1 MLGNRHMDRH
11 NPSLIG
17 IGGPVEGGTFALAGE
32 EISIGR
38 DHTNGLAINDRSVS
52 RRHCSIRKLAPERF
66 EIRDLGSRN
75 GTAVNGLPVT
85 ARVLGDGDE
94 IRLGDCYF
102 RFRLVGSSARQSQAP
117 IHLDEAALDTQTL
130 LLSRLDAAGSHG
142 LELIVKIGMGMQ
154 MVRGTEEIAQHLL
167 TCIFEA
173 IPVARGAVLLFDHG
187 RDDPAFACVRDRDG
201 TPQAVLAGSAIVAQV
216 RREGIAV
223 LNSPEGV
230 LAAPIRSQDAILG
243 VIYLEAN
250 GLRAAFDDAHLQLAA
265 ALGGILGAP
274 FENARRLE
282 WLESENRRLQEAV
295 DLEHDMVGGGPRMRE
310 IFQFV
315 GKVAPTDSTVLIRG
329 ESGTG
334 KELVARAIHRNSAR
348 AGQRFVAI
356 NCAALTE
363 TLLES
368 ELFGHEKGAFTG
380 ALVKK
385 LGKLEMA
392 DRGSLFLDE
401 VGELPP
407 AFQSKL
413 LRVLQEREFERV
425 GGTEPIRVDVRILAA
440 TNRDLE
446 SAVAG
451 GAFRKDLYYRL
462 NVVSLAMPALREH
475 REDIPM
481 LARYFAAKHGKRV
494 TRKLS
499 GLSPEAL
506 ARLEAYDW
514 PGNVREL
521 ENAIERAIVL
531 GATDL
536 IIPEDLPEAVLDA
549 PASSEAIGGYHQTVR
564 EEKKRAILA
573 ALGRTGGS
581 YTEAAKLLGVHP
593 NYLHRLVRNL
603 DMKGRGAERGWPV
616 TTAAGASSIPVGQFR
631 ATRDGIDGNH
641 GISGNVE
648 SATCR
653 S

>member
-1 MLGNRHMDRH
+1 MEQQHH
-11 NPSLIG
+11 PSLVG

-32 EISIGR
+32 ESSIGR
-38 DHTNGLAINDRSVS
+38 DHTNALAINDRSVS

-85 ARVLGDGDE
+85 VRVLGDGDE
-94 IRLGDCYF
+94 IRIGDCYF
-102 RFRLVGSSARQSQAP
+102 RFRLLGSSARQSQAP
-117 IHLDEAALDTQTL
+117 VRVDEAALQTQTL
-130 LLSRLDAAGSHG
+130 LLSRLDAGGSRG
-142 LELIVKIGMGMQ
+142 LELLIKIGMGMQ
-154 MVRGTEEIAQHLL
+154 MVRGTEEIARYLFE
-167 TCIFEA
+167 CVFEA
-173 IPVARGAVLLFDHG
+173 IPAARGAVLLFDPG
-187 RDDPAFACVRDRDG
+187 RDDPAFAWSRNRDG
-201 TPQAVLAGSAIVAQV
+201 KSHAAPVDGAVVAQA

-223 LNSPEGV
+223 LSSRDGV

-243 VIYLEAN
+243 VIYLEAA
-250 GLRAAFDDAHLQLAA
+250 GREAAFDDAHLQLAA
-265 ALGGILGAP
+265 AIGAILGAP

-282 WLESENRRLQEAV
+282 WLETENRRLQEAA
-295 DLEHDMVGGGPRMRE
+295 D
-310 IFQFV
+310 
-315 GKVAPTDSTVLIRG
+315 
-329 ESGTG
+329 TG
-334 KELVARAIHRNSAR
+334 KELVARAIHRNSPR
-348 AGQRFVAI
+348 AGQRFLAI

-392 DRGSLFLDE
+392 DRGTLFLDE

-425 GGTEPIRVDVRILAA
+425 GGAQPIRVDVRILAA

-446 SAVAG
+446 SAVSACV
-451 GAFRKDLYYRL
+451 FRKDLYYRL
-462 NVVSLAMPALREH
+462 NVVSLEMPPLRDR

-494 TRKLS
+494 TRKLA

-521 ENAIERAIVL
+521 ENAIERAVVL
-531 GATDL
+531 GATEL

-549 PASSEAIGGYHQTVR
+549 PAASEAIGGYHQTVR

-573 ALGRTGGS
+573 ALGRAGGN

-603 DMKGRGAERGWPV
+603 DLKDEL
-616 TTAAGASSIPVGQFR
+616 QK
-631 ATRDGIDGNH
+631 ATDR
-641 GISGNVE
+641 
-648 SATCR
+648 
-653 S
+653 

>member
-1 MLGNRHMDRH
+1 MEQQH

-17 IGGPVEGGTFALAGE
+17 IGGPVEGGTFALAGD

-38 DHTNGLAINDRSVS
+38 DHTNALAINDRSVS
-52 RRHCSIRKLAPERF
+52 RRHCSIRKLAAERF

-94 IRLGDCYF
+94 IRVGDCYF
-102 RFRLVGSSARQSQAP
+102 RFRLLGSGARQSQVP
-117 IHLDEAALDTQTL
+117 VHLDETALQTQTL
-130 LLSRLDAAGSHG
+130 LLRRLEARGSSG
-142 LELIVKIGMGMQ
+142 LDLLIKIGMGMQ
-154 MVRGTEEIAQHLL
+154 MVRGTEGIAQHLL
-167 TCIFEA
+167 ACVFEA
-173 IPVARGAVLLFDHG
+173 IPAARGAVLLFDHG
-187 RDDPAFACVRDRDG
+187 RDDPAFAWCRDRDG
-201 TPQAVLAGSAIVAQV
+201 IPQAAPVDSAMVAQV
-216 RREGIAV
+216 RREGIAA
-223 LNSPEGV
+223 LAGSG

-250 GLRAAFDDAHLQLAA
+250 GPRAAFDEAHLQLAGA
-265 ALGGILGAP
+265 IGGILGAP

-295 DLEHDMVGGGPRMRE
+295 DIEHDMVGGGPRMRE

-315 GKVAPTDSTVLIRG
+315 SKAAPTDSTVLIRG

-334 KELVARAIHRNSAR
+334 KELVARAMHRNSPR

-380 ALVKK
+380 AIVKK
-385 LGKLEMA
+385 KGKLEMA
-392 DRGSLFLDE
+392 DRGTLFLDE

-425 GGTEPIRVDVRILAA
+425 GGTQPIRVDVRILAA

-446 SAVAG
+446 SAVNAG
-451 GAFRKDLYYRL
+451 SFRKDLYYRL
-462 NVVSLAMPALREH
+462 NVVSLEMPPLRER

-506 ARLEAYDW
+506 SRLEAYDW

-521 ENAIERAIVL
+521 ENAIERAVVL
-531 GATDL
+531 GTTEL

-549 PASSEAIGGYHQTVR
+549 PAAAGAIGSYYQTVR
-564 EEKKRAILA
+564 EEKKHAILA
-573 ALGRTGGS
+573 ALDRSGGN

-603 DMKGRGAERGWPV
+603 DLREEIQKIIGR
-616 TTAAGASSIPVGQFR
+616 
-631 ATRDGIDGNH
+631 
-641 GISGNVE
+641 
-648 SATCR
+648 
-653 S
+653 

>member
-1 MLGNRHMDRH
+1 MLEIPRMESEH

-38 DHTNGLAINDRSVS
+38 DHTNSLPINDRSVS
-52 RRHCSIRKLAPERF
+52 RRHCSIRKLAPAQF

-94 IRLGDCYF
+94 IRIGDCYF

-117 IHLDEAALDTQTL
+117 VRLDEAALNTKTL
-130 LLSRLDAAGSHG
+130 LLRRLEANASSG
-142 LELIVKIGMGMQ
+142 LELVVKIGMGMQ
-154 MVRGTEEIAQHLL
+154 LARGTEKIAQHLL
-167 TCIFEA
+167 ACVFEA
-173 IPVARGAVLLFDHG
+173 IPAVRGAVLLFDSG
-187 RDDPAFACVRDRDG
+187 RDEPVFACAWDRDG
-201 TPQAVLAGSAIVAQV
+201 TPQAVPVNSAIVLKA

-223 LNSPEGV
+223 LSSPEGV
-230 LAAPIRSQDAILG
+230 LAAPIRSQDEILG
-243 VIYLEAN
+243 IIYLEASER
-250 GLRAAFDDAHLQLAA
+250 GAAFVDEHLQLAA
-265 ALGGILGAP
+265 AIGGILGSP

-282 WLESENRRLQEAV
+282 WLESENRRLQEAA
-295 DLEHDMVGGGPRMRE
+295 DIEHDMVGGGPRMRE
-310 IFQFV
+310 IFQFI
-315 GKVAPTDSTVLIRG
+315 GKVAPTGSTVLIRG

-334 KELVARAIHRNSAR
+334 KELVARAIHRNSPR
-348 AGQRFVAI
+348 AGQRFLAI

-380 ALVKK
+380 ALVRKQ
-385 LGKLEMA
+385 GKLEMA
-392 DRGSLFLDE
+392 DRGTLFLDE

-425 GGTEPIRVDVRILAA
+425 GGNQPVRVDVRILAA

-446 SAVAG
+446 SAVSA

-462 NVVSLAMPALREH
+462 NVVSLEMPPLRDR

-494 TRKLS
+494 TRKLA

-506 ARLEAYDW
+506 AGLEAYDW

-521 ENAIERAIVL
+521 ENAIERAVVL
-531 GATDL
+531 GTTEL
-536 IIPEDLPEAVLDA
+536 IIPEDLPEAVLDT
-549 PASSEAIGGYHQTVR
+549 PAASEAGGGYHRIVR

-573 ALGRTGGS
+573 ALGRAGGS
-581 YTEAAKLLGVHP
+581 FTEAAKLLGVHP

-603 DMKGRGAERGWPV
+603 DLRE
-616 TTAAGASSIPVGQFR
+616 AAKKASV
-631 ATRDGIDGNH
+631 D
-641 GISGNVE
+641 
-648 SATCR
+648 
-653 S
+653 

>member
-1 MLGNRHMDRH
+1 M
-11 NPSLIG
+11 
-17 IGGPVEGGTFALAGE
+17 GGPVEGGTFALAGE

-38 DHTNGLAINDRSVS
+38 DHSNALPINDRSVS
-52 RRHCSIRKLAPERF
+52 RRHCSIRKLAAERF

-102 RFRLVGSSARQSQAP
+102 RFRLLGSSARQSQVP
-117 IHLDEAALDTQTL
+117 IRLDEAALQTQTL
-130 LLSRLDAAGSHG
+130 LLSRLDAGGSRG
-142 LELIVKIGMGMQ
+142 LELLIKIGTGMQ

-167 TCIFEA
+167 ACIFEA
-173 IPVARGAVLLFDHG
+173 IPAACGAVLLFDHG
-187 RDDPAFACVRDRDG
+187 RDDPAFAWSRDRDG
-201 TPQAVLAGSAIVAQV
+201 TPHAEPVDNAIVAQA
-216 RREGIAV
+216 RHEGTAILAG
-223 LNSPEGV
+223 GV
-230 LAAPIRSQDAILG
+230 LAAPIRSQDTILG

-250 GLRAAFDDAHLQLAA
+250 GPRAAFGDAHLQLAA
-265 ALGGILGAP
+265 AIGGILGAP

-282 WLESENRRLQEAV
+282 WLESENRQLQEAV
-295 DLEHDMVGGGPRMRE
+295 DIEHDMVGGGPRMRE

-315 GKVAPTDSTVLIRG
+315 GKVAPTGSTVLIRG

-334 KELVARAIHRNSAR
+334 KELVARAIHRNSPR
-348 AGQRFVAI
+348 VGQRFLAI

-380 ALVKK
+380 ALLRKQ
-385 LGKLEMA
+385 GKLEMA
-392 DRGSLFLDE
+392 DRGTLFLDE

-407 AFQSKL
+407 GFQSKL

-425 GGTEPIRVDVRILAA
+425 GGTQPIRVDVRILAA

-462 NVVSLAMPALREH
+462 NVVSLAMPALRDR

-521 ENAIERAIVL
+521 ENAIERAVVL
-531 GATDL
+531 GATEL

-549 PASSEAIGGYHQTVR
+549 PAASEAIGGYHQTVR

-573 ALGRTGGS
+573 ALGLAGGS

-603 DMKGRGAERGWPV
+603 DLKEEAQKATGR
-616 TTAAGASSIPVGQFR
+616 
-631 ATRDGIDGNH
+631 
-641 GISGNVE
+641 
-648 SATCR
+648 
-653 S
+653 

>member
-1 MLGNRHMDRH
+1 MLKYLEQPH

-17 IGGPVEGGTFALAGE
+17 IGGTVEGGTFALAGE
-32 EISIGR
+32 ETAIGR
-38 DHTNGLAINDRSVS
+38 DHTNALPINDRSIS
-52 RRHCSIRKLAPERF
+52 RRHCSIRKLAAERF

-102 RFRLVGSSARQSQAP
+102 RFRLLGSSARQSQVP
-117 IHLDEAALDTQTL
+117 IRLDEAALQTQTL
-130 LLSRLDAAGSHG
+130 LLSRLDARGSRG
-142 LELIVKIGMGMQ
+142 LELLIKIGTGMQ

-167 TCIFEA
+167 ACIFEA
-173 IPVARGAVLLFDHG
+173 IPAARGAVLLFDHG
-187 RDDPAFACVRDRDG
+187 RDDPAFAWSRGRDG
-201 TPQAVLAGSAIVAQV
+201 TPHAAPVNSAIVAQA
-216 RREGIAV
+216 RHEGTAILAG
-223 LNSPEGV
+223 GV
-230 LAAPIRSQDAILG
+230 LAAPIRSQDTILG

-250 GLRAAFDDAHLQLAA
+250 GPRAAFGDAHLQLAA
-265 ALGGILGAP
+265 AIGGILGAP

-295 DLEHDMVGGGPRMRE
+295 DIEHDMVGGGPRMRE

-315 GKVAPTDSTVLIRG
+315 GKVAPTGSTVLIRG

-334 KELVARAIHRNSAR
+334 KELVARAIHRNSPR
-348 AGQRFVAI
+348 VGQRFLAI

-380 ALVKK
+380 ALLRKQ
-385 LGKLEMA
+385 GKLEMA
-392 DRGSLFLDE
+392 DRGTLFLDE

-407 AFQSKL
+407 GFQSKL

-425 GGTEPIRVDVRILAA
+425 GGTQPIRVDVRILAA

-446 SAVAG
+446 RAVSA

-462 NVVSLAMPALREH
+462 NVVSLAMPPLRER

-481 LARYFAAKHGKRV
+481 LARYFAAKHVKRV
-494 TRKLS
+494 TRKLA

-521 ENAIERAIVL
+521 ENAIERAVVL
-531 GATDL
+531 GATEL

-549 PASSEAIGGYHQTVR
+549 PAASEAIGGYHQTVR

-573 ALGRTGGS
+573 ALGLAGGS
-581 YTEAAKLLGVHP
+581 YTEAARLLGVHP

-603 DMKGRGAERGWPV
+603 DLREEVEKTGR
-616 TTAAGASSIPVGQFR
+616 
-631 ATRDGIDGNH
+631 
-641 GISGNVE
+641 
-648 SATCR
+648 
-653 S
+653 

>member
-1 MLGNRHMDRH
+1 MLVTLEQPH
-11 NPSLIG
+11 NPSLVG
-17 IGGPVEGGTFALAGE
+17 IGGPVDGGTFALEGE

-38 DHTNGLAINDRSVS
+38 DHTNALAINDRSVS
-52 RRHCSIRKLAPERF
+52 RRHCAIRKLASERF

-94 IRLGDCYF
+94 IRIGDCYF
-102 RFRLVGSSARQSQAP
+102 RFRLLGSSAGQSQAP
-117 IHLDEAALDTQTL
+117 VQVDEAALNTQTL
-130 LLSRLDAAGSHG
+130 LLHQLDAGGFRG
-142 LELIVKIGMGMQ
+142 LELIVKIGLGMQ
-154 MVRGTEEIAQHLL
+154 LVRGTEEIAQHLL

-173 IPVARGAVLLFDHG
+173 IPAARGAVLLFDHG
-187 RDDPAFACVRDRDG
+187 RDGPAFACARDRAG
-201 TPQAVLAGSAIVAQV
+201 TPQAVPADNAIVGQA
-216 RREGIAV
+216 RRDGIAV
-223 LNSPEGV
+223 LSSTEGL

-243 VIYLEAN
+243 VIYLETN
-250 GLRAAFDDAHLQLAA
+250 GQRAVFDDAHLQLAA
-265 ALGGILGAP
+265 AIGGILGAP

-295 DLEHDMVGGGPRMRE
+295 DIEHDMVGGGPRMRE
-310 IFQFV
+310 VFQFV
-315 GKVAPTDSTVLIRG
+315 AKVAPTNSTVLIRG

-334 KELVARAIHRNSAR
+334 KELVARAIHRNSPR
-348 AGQRFVAI
+348 VGHRFLAI

-363 TLLES
+363 SLLES
-368 ELFGHEKGAFTG
+368 ELFGHERGAFTG

-385 LGKLEMA
+385 LGKLEIA
-392 DRGSLFLDE
+392 DRGTLFLDE

-425 GGTEPIRVDVRILAA
+425 GGTQPIRVDVRILAA

-446 SAVAG
+446 GAIAVG
-451 GAFRKDLYYRL
+451 SFRNDLYYRL
-462 NVVSLAMPALREH
+462 NVVSLEMPPLRER

-494 TRKLS
+494 TRKVS
-499 GLSPEAL
+499 GLSPETL
-506 ARLEAYDW
+506 ARLETYDW

-521 ENAIERAIVL
+521 ENAIERAVVL
-531 GATDL
+531 GTTEL
-536 IIPEDLPEAVLDA
+536 ILPEDLPEAVLDT
-549 PASSEAIGGYHQTVR
+549 PAAAEASGGYHRTVR

-573 ALGRTGGS
+573 ALGRAGGS

-603 DMKGRGAERGWPV
+603 DLRQEPKKGPG
-616 TTAAGASSIPVGQFR
+616 
-631 ATRDGIDGNH
+631 D
-641 GISGNVE
+641 
-648 SATCR
+648 
-653 S
+653 

>member
-1 MLGNRHMDRH
+1 MLKYLEQPH

-17 IGGPVEGGTFALAGE
+17 IGGTVEGGTFALAGE
-32 EISIGR
+32 ETAIGR
-38 DHTNGLAINDRSVS
+38 DHTNALPLNDRSIS
-52 RRHCSIRKLAPERF
+52 RRHCSIRKLAAERF

-102 RFRLVGSSARQSQAP
+102 RFRLLGSSARQSQVP
-117 IHLDEAALDTQTL
+117 IRLDEAALQTQTL
-130 LLSRLDAAGSHG
+130 LLSRLDARGSRG
-142 LELIVKIGMGMQ
+142 LELLIKIGTGMQ

-167 TCIFEA
+167 ACIFEA
-173 IPVARGAVLLFDHG
+173 IPAARGAVLLFDHG
-187 RDDPAFACVRDRDG
+187 RDDPAFAWSRGRDG
-201 TPQAVLAGSAIVAQV
+201 TPHAAPVNSAIVAQA
-216 RREGIAV
+216 RHEGTAILAG
-223 LNSPEGV
+223 GV
-230 LAAPIRSQDAILG
+230 LAAPIRSQDTILG

-250 GLRAAFDDAHLQLAA
+250 GPRAAFGDAHLQLAA
-265 ALGGILGAP
+265 AIGGILGAP

-295 DLEHDMVGGGPRMRE
+295 DIEHDMVGGGPRMRE

-315 GKVAPTDSTVLIRG
+315 GKVAPTGSTVLIRG

-334 KELVARAIHRNSAR
+334 KELVARAIHRNSPR
-348 AGQRFVAI
+348 VGQRFLAI

-380 ALVKK
+380 ALLRKQ
-385 LGKLEMA
+385 GKLEMA
-392 DRGSLFLDE
+392 DRGTLFLDE

-407 AFQSKL
+407 GFQSKL

-425 GGTEPIRVDVRILAA
+425 GGTQPIRVDVRILAA

-446 SAVAG
+446 RAVSA

-462 NVVSLAMPALREH
+462 NVVSLAMPPLRER

-481 LARYFAAKHGKRV
+481 LARYFAAKHVKRV
-494 TRKLS
+494 TRKLA

-521 ENAIERAIVL
+521 ENAIERAVVL
-531 GATDL
+531 GATEL

-549 PASSEAIGGYHQTVR
+549 PAASEAIGGYHQTVR

-573 ALGRTGGS
+573 ALGLAGGS
-581 YTEAAKLLGVHP
+581 YTEAARLLGVHP

-603 DMKGRGAERGWPV
+603 DLREEVEKTTGR
-616 TTAAGASSIPVGQFR
+616 
-631 ATRDGIDGNH
+631 
-641 GISGNVE
+641 
-648 SATCR
+648 
-653 S
+653 

>member
-1 MLGNRHMDRH
+1 MEHPH

-17 IGGPVEGGTFALAGE
+17 IGGPVEGGTFALAGD

-38 DHTNGLAINDRSVS
+38 DHTNTLAINDRSVS
-52 RRHCSIRKLAPERF
+52 RRHCAIRKVAPERF

-94 IRLGDCYF
+94 IRIGDCYF
-102 RFRLVGSSARQSQAP
+102 RFRLLGSSARQSQAP
-117 IHLDEAALDTQTL
+117 IRLDEAALNTQTL
-130 LLSRLDAAGSHG
+130 LLSRLDAGGSHG
-142 LELIVKIGMGMQ
+142 LELLIKIGMGMQ
-154 MVRGTEEIAQHLL
+154 IVRGTEEIAQHLL
-167 TCIFEA
+167 VCILEA
-173 IPVARGAVLLFDHG
+173 IPAARGAVLLFDHG
-187 RDDPAFACVRDRDG
+187 RDDPAFAWARDRDG
-201 TPQAVLAGSAIVAQV
+201 TPQAVPSHSAIVGQA
-216 RREGIAV
+216 RRDGIAV
-223 LNSPEGV
+223 LDGGV
-230 LAAPIRSQDAILG
+230 LAAPIRSPDAILG
-243 VIYLEAN
+243 VIYLETKGPPAVF
-250 GLRAAFDDAHLQLAA
+250 GDAHVQLAA
-265 ALGGILGAP
+265 AIGGILGAP

-295 DLEHDMVGGGPRMRE
+295 DIEHDMVGGGPRMRE

-315 GKVAPTDSTVLIRG
+315 AKAAPTDATVLIRG

-385 LGKLEMA
+385 LGKLDMA
-392 DRGSLFLDE
+392 DRGTLFLDE

-425 GGTEPIRVDVRILAA
+425 GGTQPIRVDVRILAA

-446 SAVAG
+446 SAVSAG
-451 GAFRKDLYYRL
+451 VFRKDLYYRL
-462 NVVSLAMPALREH
+462 NVVSLEMPPLRDR

-506 ARLEAYDW
+506 AHLEAYDW

-549 PASSEAIGGYHQTVR
+549 PAASEAIGGYHQTVR

-573 ALGRTGGS
+573 ALGRTGGR

-603 DMKGRGAERGWPV
+603 DMKEEAQKVAGR
-616 TTAAGASSIPVGQFR
+616 
-631 ATRDGIDGNH
+631 
-641 GISGNVE
+641 
-648 SATCR
+648 
-653 S
+653 

>member
-1 MLGNRHMDRH
+1 MLGSLEQIHH
-11 NPSLIG
+11 PSLIG
-17 IGGPVEGGTFALAGE
+17 IGGPVEGGTFALEGE

-38 DHTNGLAINDRSVS
+38 DHTNALAINDRSVS
-52 RRHCSIRKLAPERF
+52 RRHCAIRKLAPAQF

-85 ARVLGDGDE
+85 TRVLGDGDE
-94 IRLGDCYF
+94 IRIGDCYF

-117 IHLDEAALDTQTL
+117 LRLDEAALNTKTL
-130 LLSRLDAAGSHG
+130 LLQRLEAGASGG
-142 LELIVKIGMGMQ
+142 LDLVVKIGMGMQ
-154 MVRGTEEIAQHLL
+154 LARGTEEIAQHLL
-167 TCIFEA
+167 ACIFEA
-173 IPVARGAVLLFDHG
+173 IPAARAAVLLFDHG
-187 RDDPAFACVRDRDG
+187 RDEPVFACARGRDG
-201 TPQAVLAGSAIVAQV
+201 TPQAMPAGNAITSQA
-216 RREGIAV
+216 RRDGIAI
-223 LNSPEGV
+223 LSSPDGV
-230 LAAPIRSQDAILG
+230 LAAPIRSQDTLLG

-250 GLRAAFDDAHLQLAA
+250 GPPAVFDDEHLKLAA
-265 ALGGILGAP
+265 AIGSILGAP

-282 WLESENRRLQEAV
+282 WLESENRRLQEAA
-295 DLEHDMVGGGPRMRE
+295 DIEHDIVGGGPRMRE
-310 IFQFV
+310 IFQFI
-315 GKVAPTDSTVLIRG
+315 GKVAPTDSTVIIRG

-334 KELVARAIHRNSAR
+334 KELVARAIHRNSPR
-348 AGQRFVAI
+348 VGQRFLAI

-392 DRGSLFLDE
+392 DRGTLFLDE
-401 VGELPP
+401 VGELPS

-425 GGTEPIRVDVRILAA
+425 GGNQPIRVDVRILAA

-446 SAVAG
+446 SAVSA

-462 NVVSLAMPALREH
+462 NVVSLEMPPLRDR

-494 TRKLS
+494 TRRLA
-499 GLSPEAL
+499 GLSPEAM

-531 GATDL
+531 GTTEL
-536 IIPEDLPEAVLDA
+536 ILPEDLPEAVLDTA
-549 PASSEAIGGYHQTVR
+549 AAAEASGGYHRTVR

-573 ALGRTGGS
+573 ALGRAGGS
-581 YTEAAKLLGVHP
+581 FTEAAKLLGVHP

-603 DMKGRGAERGWPV
+603 DLKEEAQK
-616 TTAAGASSIPVGQFR
+616 TASR
-631 ATRDGIDGNH
+631 
-641 GISGNVE
+641 
-648 SATCR
+648 
-653 S
+653 

>member
-1 MLGNRHMDRH
+1 MLGNRHMEQQH

-17 IGGPVEGGTFALAGE
+17 IGGPVEGGTFALAGD

-38 DHTNGLAINDRSVS
+38 DHTNALAINDRSVS
-52 RRHCSIRKLAPERF
+52 RRHCSIRKLAAERF

-94 IRLGDCYF
+94 IRVGDCYF
-102 RFRLVGSSARQSQAP
+102 RFRLLGSGARQSQVP
-117 IHLDEAALDTQTL
+117 VHLDETALQTQTL
-130 LLSRLDAAGSHG
+130 LLRRLEAGGSSG
-142 LELIVKIGMGMQ
+142 LDLLIKIGMGMQ
-154 MVRGTEEIAQHLL
+154 MVRGTEGIAQHLL
-167 TCIFEA
+167 ACVFEA
-173 IPVARGAVLLFDHG
+173 IPAARGAVLLFDHG
-187 RDDPAFACVRDRDG
+187 RDDPAFAWCRDRDG
-201 TPQAVLAGSAIVAQV
+201 IPQAAPVDSAMVAQV
-216 RREGIAV
+216 RREGIAA
-223 LNSPEGV
+223 LAGSG

-250 GLRAAFDDAHLQLAA
+250 GPRAAFDEAHLQLAGA
-265 ALGGILGAP
+265 IGGILGAP

-295 DLEHDMVGGGPRMRE
+295 DIEHDMVGGGPRMRE

-315 GKVAPTDSTVLIRG
+315 SKAAPTDSTVLIRG

-334 KELVARAIHRNSAR
+334 KELVARAMHRNSPR

-380 ALVKK
+380 AIVKK
-385 LGKLEMA
+385 KGKLEMA
-392 DRGSLFLDE
+392 DRGTLFLDE

-425 GGTEPIRVDVRILAA
+425 GGTQPIRVDVRILAA

-446 SAVAG
+446 SAVNAG
-451 GAFRKDLYYRL
+451 SFRKDLYYRL
-462 NVVSLAMPALREH
+462 NVVSLEMPPLRER

-506 ARLEAYDW
+506 SRLEAYDW

-521 ENAIERAIVL
+521 ENAIERAVVL
-531 GATDL
+531 GTTEL

-549 PASSEAIGGYHQTVR
+549 PAAAGAIGSYYQTVR
-564 EEKKRAILA
+564 EEKKHAILA
-573 ALGRTGGS
+573 ALDRSGGN

-603 DMKGRGAERGWPV
+603 DLREEIQKIIGR
-616 TTAAGASSIPVGQFR
+616 
-631 ATRDGIDGNH
+631 
-641 GISGNVE
+641 
-648 SATCR
+648 
-653 S
+653 

>member
-1 MLGNRHMDRH
+1 MLKALEQPH

-38 DHTNGLAINDRSVS
+38 DHTNALPINDRSVS
-52 RRHCSIRKLAPERF
+52 RRHCSIRKLAAERF

-85 ARVLGDGDE
+85 ARVLADGDE
-94 IRLGDCYF
+94 IRIGDCYF
-102 RFRLVGSSARQSQAP
+102 RFRVVGSSARQSQVS
-117 IHLDEAALDTQTL
+117 IRLDEAALQTQTL
-130 LLSRLDAAGSHG
+130 LLSRLDAGG
-142 LELIVKIGMGMQ
+142 TRGPELLIKIGAGMQ

-167 TCIFEA
+167 ACIFEA
-173 IPVARGAVLLFDHG
+173 IPAVRGAVLLFDHG
-187 RDDPAFACVRDRDG
+187 RDEPVFTYSRGRDG
-201 TPQAVLAGSAIVAQV
+201 TPHAAPLDSAIVAQT
-216 RREGIAV
+216 RREGTAILAG
-223 LNSPEGV
+223 GV
-230 LAAPIRSQDAILG
+230 LAAPIRSQNAILG
-243 VIYLEAN
+243 VIYLEA
-250 GLRAAFDDAHLQLAA
+250 GGPKAAFDDAHLQLAA
-265 ALGGILGAP
+265 AIGGILGAP

-295 DLEHDMVGGGPRMRE
+295 DIEHEMVGGGPRMRE

-315 GKVAPTDSTVLIRG
+315 GKVAPTGSTVLIRG

-334 KELVARAIHRNSAR
+334 KELVARAIHRNSPR
-348 AGQRFVAI
+348 AGQRFLAI

-363 TLLES
+363 TLIET

-385 LGKLEMA
+385 LGKLEVA
-392 DRGSLFLDE
+392 DRGTLFLDE
-401 VGELPP
+401 VGELPL

-425 GGTEPIRVDVRILAA
+425 GGTQPLRVDVRILAA

-462 NVVSLAMPALREH
+462 NVVSLEMPPLRDR

-494 TRKLS
+494 TRRLA
-499 GLSPEAL
+499 GLSREAL
-506 ARLEAYDW
+506 ASLESYDW

-521 ENAIERAIVL
+521 ENAIERAVVL
-531 GATDL
+531 GATEL

-549 PASSEAIGGYHQTVR
+549 PAPSEAIGGYHQTVR

-573 ALGRTGGS
+573 ALGRAGGN

-593 NYLHRLVRNL
+593 NYLHRLGRNL
-603 DMKGRGAERGWPV
+603 DLKDELRKGTGR
-616 TTAAGASSIPVGQFR
+616 
-631 ATRDGIDGNH
+631 
-641 GISGNVE
+641 
-648 SATCR
+648 
-653 S
+653 

>member
-1 MLGNRHMDRH
+1 MEQPH

-17 IGGPVEGGTFALAGE
+17 IGGTVEGGTFALAGE

-38 DHTNGLAINDRSVS
+38 DHNNGLAINDRSVS
-52 RRHCSIRKLAPERF
+52 RRHCTIRKLAPDRY

-85 ARVLGDGDE
+85 VRVLGDGDE
-94 IRLGDCYF
+94 IRIGDCYF
-102 RFRLVGSSARQSQAP
+102 RFRMLGSSARQSQVP
-117 IHLDEAALDTQTL
+117 VLLDEAALQTRTLFLHQLEAGASSSLDL
-130 LLSRLDAAGSHG
+130 L
-142 LELIVKIGMGMQ
+142 IKIGTGMQ

-167 TCIFEA
+167 ACIFEA
-173 IPVARGAVLLFDHG
+173 IPAARGAVLLFDDG
-187 RDDPAFACVRDRDG
+187 RDDPFFAWSRHRDG
-201 TPQAVLAGSAIVAQV
+201 TPHAAAADSAIVAQA
-216 RREGIAV
+216 RREGIAI
-223 LNSPEGV
+223 LAGRA
-230 LAAPIRSQDAILG
+230 LAAPIKSQDTVLG
-243 VIYLEAN
+243 VIYLEAASP
-250 GLRAAFDDAHLQLAA
+250 RAALDDTHLRLAA
-265 ALGGILGAP
+265 AIGGILGAP
-274 FENARRLE
+274 FKNARRLE

-295 DLEHDMVGGGPRMRE
+295 DIEHDMVGGGPRMRE

-315 GKVAPTDSTVLIRG
+315 SKVAPTGSTVLIRG

-334 KELVARAIHRNSAR
+334 KELVARAIHRNSPR
-348 AGQRFVAI
+348 AAQRFLAI

-368 ELFGHEKGAFTG
+368 ELFGHERGAFTG
-380 ALVKK
+380 ALVRKQ
-385 LGKLEMA
+385 GKLEMA
-392 DRGSLFLDE
+392 DRGTLFLDE
-401 VGELPP
+401 VGELPS

-425 GGTEPIRVDVRILAA
+425 GGTQPIRVDVRILAA

-446 SAVAG
+446 NAIAA
-451 GAFRKDLYYRL
+451 GAFRKDLFYRL
-462 NVVSLAMPALREH
+462 NVVSLEMPPLREH

-494 TRKLS
+494 TRKLA

-531 GATDL
+531 GATEL

-549 PASSEAIGGYHQTVR
+549 PAASEPIGGYHQAVR
-564 EEKKRAILA
+564 KEKKRAISA
-573 ALGRTGGS
+573 ALGRVGGS

-603 DMKGRGAERGWPV
+603 DLKVEV
-616 TTAAGASSIPVGQFR
+616 QK
-631 ATRDGIDGNH
+631 ATDR
-641 GISGNVE
+641 
-648 SATCR
+648 
-653 S
+653 

>member
-1 MLGNRHMDRH
+1 M
-11 NPSLIG
+11 
-17 IGGPVEGGTFALAGE
+17 
-32 EISIGR
+32 
-38 DHTNGLAINDRSVS
+38 
-52 RRHCSIRKLAPERF
+52 
-66 EIRDLGSRN
+66 
-75 GTAVNGLPVT
+75 
-85 ARVLGDGDE
+85 LGDGDE
-94 IRLGDCYF
+94 LRIGDCYF
-102 RFRLVGSSARQSQAP
+102 RFRLLGSSARQSQAP
-117 IHLDEAALDTQTL
+117 VRVDEAALNTQTL
-130 LLSRLDAAGSHG
+130 LLSRINAGGSRG
-142 LELIVKIGMGMQ
+142 LELLIKIGMGMQ
-154 MVRGTEEIAQHLL
+154 LARGSEEIAHHLL
-167 TCIFEA
+167 ACIFEA
-173 IPVARGAVLLFDHG
+173 IPAARGAVLLFDHG
-187 RDDPAFACVRDRDG
+187 RDDPAFACARDRDG
-201 TPQAVLAGSAIVAQV
+201 TPQAVPAGSAIVAQA

-223 LNSPEGV
+223 LSAPEGV
-230 LAAPIRSQDAILG
+230 LAAPIRSQNAILG
-243 VIYLEAN
+243 VIYLESK
-250 GLRAAFDDAHLQLAA
+250 GPRAAFDDAHLQLAA
-265 ALGGILGAP
+265 AIGGILGAP

-295 DLEHDMVGGGPRMRE
+295 DIEHDMVGGGPRMRE

-315 GKVAPTDSTVLIRG
+315 GKVAPADSTVLIRG
-329 ESGTG
+329 ESGTKRG
-334 KELVARAIHRNSAR
+334 DSVARAMPRNSAR

-363 TLLES
+363 ALLES

-385 LGKLEMA
+385 LGELEMA
-392 DRGSLFLDE
+392 DRGTLFLDE

-425 GGTEPIRVDVRILAA
+425 GGTQAIRVDVRILAA

-446 SAVAG
+446 NAVSA

-462 NVVSLAMPALREH
+462 NVVSLEMPPLRER

-521 ENAIERAIVL
+521 ENAIERAVVL

-549 PASSEAIGGYHQTVR
+549 PAASEAMGGYHRTVR

-573 ALGRTGGS
+573 AIGRAGGS
-581 YTEAAKLLGVHP
+581 YTEAAKVLGVHP

-603 DMKGRGAERGWPV
+603 DLKEEA
-616 TTAAGASSIPVGQFR
+616 QK
-631 ATRDGIDGNH
+631 ATR
-641 GISGNVE
+641 
-648 SATCR
+648 R
-653 S
+653 

>member
-1 MLGNRHMDRH
+1 MEDQH

-17 IGGPVEGGTFALAGE
+17 IGGPVEGSTFALAGE

-38 DHTNGLAINDRSVS
+38 DHTNTLPINDRSVS
-52 RRHCSIRKLAPERF
+52 RRHCTIRKLAQKQF

-102 RFRLVGSSARQSQAP
+102 RFRLLGSSARQSQVP
-117 IHLDEAALDTQTL
+117 VHLSEAALDTQTL
-130 LLSRLDAAGSHG
+130 LLRRLEVGASSG
-142 LELIVKIGMGMQ
+142 LSLLIKIGMGMQ
-154 MVRGTEEIAQHLL
+154 MVSGTDEIGQHLL
-167 TCIFEA
+167 ACIFEA
-173 IPVARGAVLLFDHG
+173 IPAARGAVLLFDHG
-187 RDDPAFACVRDRDG
+187 RDEPAFTCSRERDG
-201 TPQAVLAGSAIVAQV
+201 TAHAVPSVDSAIVARA
-216 RREGIAV
+216 RREGIAI
-223 LNSPEGV
+223 LAGSTPPDASPGRV
-230 LAAPIRSQDAILG
+230 LAAPIRSQDTILG
-243 VIYLEAN
+243 VIYLEA
-250 GLRAAFDDAHLQLAA
+250 GVPGAAFDDAHLQLAA
-265 ALGGILGAP
+265 AIGGILGSP

-295 DLEHDMVGGGPRMRE
+295 DIEHDMVGGGPRMRE

-315 GKVAPTDSTVLIRG
+315 AKVAPTDSTILIRG

-334 KELVARAIHRNSAR
+334 KELVARAIHRNSSR
-348 AGQRFVAI
+348 AGQRFLAI

-363 TLLES
+363 TLIET

-380 ALVKK
+380 ALMRKQ
-385 LGKLEMA
+385 GKLEMA
-392 DRGSLFLDE
+392 DRGTLFLDE
-401 VGELPP
+401 VGEIPM
-407 AFQSKL
+407 AFQTKL

-425 GGTEPIRVDVRILAA
+425 GGTQQIRVDVRILAA

-446 SAVAG
+446 SAVSG

-462 NVVSLAMPALREH
+462 NVVSLEMPPLRDR

-481 LARYFAAKHGKRV
+481 LARYFAGKHGKRV
-494 TRKLS
+494 TRKLA

-506 ARLEAYDW
+506 AQLVAYDW

-521 ENAIERAIVL
+521 ENAIERAVVL
-531 GATDL
+531 GTTEL
-536 IIPEDLPEAVLDA
+536 ITPEDLPEAVLEA
-549 PASSEAIGGYHQTVR
+549 PAASEAIGGYHRTVK

-573 ALGRTGGS
+573 ALGRAGGN

-603 DMKGRGAERGWPV
+603 DLKEELKKV
-616 TTAAGASSIPVGQFR
+616 
-631 ATRDGIDGNH
+631 
-641 GISGNVE
+641 SGH
-648 SATCR
+648 
-653 S
+653 

>member
-1 MLGNRHMDRH
+1 M
-11 NPSLIG
+11 
-17 IGGPVEGGTFALAGE
+17 
-32 EISIGR
+32 
-38 DHTNGLAINDRSVS
+38 
-52 RRHCSIRKLAPERF
+52 
-66 EIRDLGSRN
+66 
-75 GTAVNGLPVT
+75 T
-85 ARVLGDGDE
+85 ARVLAEGDE
-94 IRLGDCYF
+94 IRIGDCYF
-102 RFRLVGSSARQSQAP
+102 RLRLLGSSARQSQAP
-117 IHLDEAALDTQTL
+117 VRLDEAALNTQTL
-130 LLSRLDAAGSHG
+130 LLSRLQAGASSG
-142 LELIVKIGMGMQ
+142 LALVVKIGMGMQ
-154 MVRGTEEIAQHLL
+154 MVRGTEEIAEHLL
-167 TCIFEA
+167 ACLFEA
-173 IPVARGAVLLFDHG
+173 IPAARGAVLLFDHG
-187 RDDPAFACVRDRDG
+187 RDDPAFAWSRDRDG
-201 TPQAVLAGSAIVAQV
+201 TPHAAPVDSPIVAQA

-223 LNSPEGV
+223 LSSPDGV
-230 LAAPIRSQDAILG
+230 LGAPIRSQDAILG
-243 VIYLEAN
+243 VIYLEAK
-250 GLRAAFDDAHLQLAA
+250 GPRASFDDAHLQLAA
-265 ALGGILGAP
+265 AIGGILGAP

-295 DLEHDMVGGGPRMRE
+295 DIEHDMVGGGPRMRE

-315 GKVAPTDSTVLIRG
+315 AKAAPTGSTVLIRG

-334 KELVARAIHRNSAR
+334 KVLVARAIHRNSPR
-348 AGQRFVAI
+348 AGQRFLAI

-392 DRGSLFLDE
+392 DRGTLFLDE
-401 VGELPP
+401 VGELPA

-425 GGTEPIRVDVRILAA
+425 GGTQPIRVDVRILAA

-446 SAVAG
+446 SAVSA

-462 NVVSLAMPALREH
+462 NVVSLEMPPLRDR

-494 TRKLS
+494 TRKLA

-521 ENAIERAIVL
+521 ENAIERAVVL
-531 GATDL
+531 GTTEL

-549 PASSEAIGGYHQTVR
+549 PAASEATGGYHQTVR
-564 EEKKRAILA
+564 EEKKRAIVA
-573 ALGRTGGS
+573 ALGRASGN

-603 DMKGRGAERGWPV
+603 DLREEVQKATGR
-616 TTAAGASSIPVGQFR
+616 
-631 ATRDGIDGNH
+631 
-641 GISGNVE
+641 
-648 SATCR
+648 
-653 S
+653 

>member
-1 MLGNRHMDRH
+1 MLKYLEQPH

-17 IGGPVEGGTFALAGE
+17 IGGTVEGGTFALAGE
-32 EISIGR
+32 ETAIGR
-38 DHTNGLAINDRSVS
+38 DHTNALPINDRSVS
-52 RRHCSIRKLAPERF
+52 RRHCSIRKLAAERF

-102 RFRLVGSSARQSQAP
+102 RFRLLGSSARQSQVP
-117 IHLDEAALDTQTL
+117 IRLDEAALQTQTL
-130 LLSRLDAAGSHG
+130 LLSRLDAGGSRG
-142 LELIVKIGMGMQ
+142 LELLIKIGTGMQ

-167 TCIFEA
+167 ACIFEA
-173 IPVARGAVLLFDHG
+173 IPAACGAVLLFDHG
-187 RDDPAFACVRDRDG
+187 RDDPAFAWSRDRDG
-201 TPQAVLAGSAIVAQV
+201 TPHAEPVDNAIVAQA
-216 RREGIAV
+216 RHEGTAILAG
-223 LNSPEGV
+223 GV
-230 LAAPIRSQDAILG
+230 LAAPIRSQDTILG

-250 GLRAAFDDAHLQLAA
+250 GPRAAFGDAHLQLAA
-265 ALGGILGAP
+265 AIGGILGAP

-282 WLESENRRLQEAV
+282 WLESENRQLQEAV
-295 DLEHDMVGGGPRMRE
+295 DIEHDMVGGGPRMRE

-315 GKVAPTDSTVLIRG
+315 GKVAPTGSTVLIRG

-334 KELVARAIHRNSAR
+334 KELVARAIHRNSPR
-348 AGQRFVAI
+348 VGQRFLAI

-380 ALVKK
+380 ALLRKQ
-385 LGKLEMA
+385 GKLEMA
-392 DRGSLFLDE
+392 DRGTLFLDE

-407 AFQSKL
+407 GFQSKL

-425 GGTEPIRVDVRILAA
+425 GGTQPIRVDVRILAA

-462 NVVSLAMPALREH
+462 NVVSLAMPALRDR

-521 ENAIERAIVL
+521 ENAIERAVVL
-531 GATDL
+531 GATEL

-549 PASSEAIGGYHQTVR
+549 PAASEAIGGYHQTVR

-573 ALGRTGGS
+573 ALGLAGGS

-603 DMKGRGAERGWPV
+603 DLKEEAQKATGR
-616 TTAAGASSIPVGQFR
+616 
-631 ATRDGIDGNH
+631 
-641 GISGNVE
+641 
-648 SATCR
+648 
-653 S
+653 

>member
-1 MLGNRHMDRH
+1 METLH
-11 NPSLIG
+11 NPNLIG

-38 DHTNGLAINDRSVS
+38 DHTNALAINDRSVS
-52 RRHCSIRKLAPERF
+52 RRHCAIRKLAPGQF

-85 ARVLGDGDE
+85 ARVLADGDE
-94 IRLGDCYF
+94 IRIGDCYF
-102 RFRLVGSSARQSQAP
+102 RFRLMGSSARQSQAP
-117 IHLDEAALDTQTL
+117 VRLDEAALNTQTIL
-130 LLSRLDAAGSHG
+130 LNLLEAGASSG
-142 LELIVKIGMGMQ
+142 LALVVKIGMGMQ
-154 MVRGTEEIAQHLL
+154 LVRGTEEIAQHLL
-167 TCIFEA
+167 TCLFEA
-173 IPVARGAVLLFDHG
+173 IPAVRGAVLLFDHG
-187 RDDPAFACVRDRDG
+187 RDDPAFACARDRDG
-201 TPQAVLAGSAIVAQV
+201 TPQAAPADGTIIGQA

-223 LNSPEGV
+223 LNSRDGV
-230 LAAPIRSQDAILG
+230 LAAPIKSQDAILG
-243 VIYLEAN
+243 VIYLEA
-250 GLRAAFDDAHLQLAA
+250 GVPRSAFDDEHLQLAA
-265 ALGGILGAP
+265 ALGGILGAA
-274 FENARRLE
+274 FENARRME
-282 WLESENRRLQEAV
+282 WLEAENRRLQEAV
-295 DLEHDMVGGGPRMRE
+295 DIEHDMVGGGPRMRE
-310 IFQFV
+310 IFQFLA
-315 GKVAPTDSTVLIRG
+315 KVAPTDSTVLIRG

-334 KELVARAIHRNSAR
+334 KELVARAVHRNSPR

-392 DRGSLFLDE
+392 DRGTLFLDE
-401 VGELPP
+401 IGELPL

-425 GGTEPIRVDVRILAA
+425 GGTQSIRVDVRILAA

-446 SAVAG
+446 SAVSS
-451 GAFRKDLYYRL
+451 GAFRKDLYYRV
-462 NVVSLAMPALREH
+462 NVVSLEMPPLRER

-481 LARYFAAKHGKRV
+481 LARYFAAKHGKRL
-494 TRKLS
+494 TRKLA
-499 GLSPEAL
+499 GISPEAL

-521 ENAIERAIVL
+521 ENAIERAVVL
-531 GATDL
+531 GATGL

-549 PASSEAIGGYHQTVR
+549 LEVSGGLGGYHDRVR

-573 ALGRTGGS
+573 ALGRAGGS
-581 YTEAAKLLGVHP
+581 YTEAAKLLGIHP

-603 DMKGRGAERGWPV
+603 NLREDSK
-616 TTAAGASSIPVGQFR
+616 
-631 ATRDGIDGNH
+631 
-641 GISGNVE
+641 
-648 SATCR
+648 
-653 S
+653 

>member
-1 MLGNRHMDRH
+1 MLKYLEQPH

-17 IGGPVEGGTFALAGE
+17 IGGTVEGGTFALAGE
-32 EISIGR
+32 ETAIGR
-38 DHTNGLAINDRSVS
+38 DHTNALPINDRSIS
-52 RRHCSIRKLAPERF
+52 RRHCSIRKLAAERF

-102 RFRLVGSSARQSQAP
+102 RFRLLGSSARQSQVP
-117 IHLDEAALDTQTL
+117 IRLDEAALQTQTL
-130 LLSRLDAAGSHG
+130 LLSRLDAGGSRG
-142 LELIVKIGMGMQ
+142 QELLIKIGTGMQ

-167 TCIFEA
+167 ACIFEA
-173 IPVARGAVLLFDHG
+173 IPAARGAVLLFDHG
-187 RDDPAFACVRDRDG
+187 RDDPAFAWSRGRDG
-201 TPQAVLAGSAIVAQV
+201 TPHAAPVNSAIVAQA
-216 RREGIAV
+216 RHEGTAILAG
-223 LNSPEGV
+223 GV
-230 LAAPIRSQDAILG
+230 LAAPIRSQDTILG

-250 GLRAAFDDAHLQLAA
+250 GPRAAFGDAHLQLAA
-265 ALGGILGAP
+265 AIGGILGAP

-295 DLEHDMVGGGPRMRE
+295 DIEHDMVGGGPRMRE

-315 GKVAPTDSTVLIRG
+315 GKVAPTGSTVLIRG

-334 KELVARAIHRNSAR
+334 KELVARAIHRNSPR
-348 AGQRFVAI
+348 VGQRFLAI

-380 ALVKK
+380 ALLRKQ
-385 LGKLEMA
+385 GKLEMA
-392 DRGSLFLDE
+392 DRGTLFLDE

-407 AFQSKL
+407 GFQSKL

-425 GGTEPIRVDVRILAA
+425 GGTQPIRVDVRILAA

-446 SAVAG
+446 RAVSA

-462 NVVSLAMPALREH
+462 NVVSLAMPPLRER

-481 LARYFAAKHGKRV
+481 LARYFAAKHVKRV
-494 TRKLS
+494 TRKLA

-521 ENAIERAIVL
+521 ENAIERAVVL
-531 GATDL
+531 GATEL

-549 PASSEAIGGYHQTVR
+549 PAASEAIGGYHQTVR

-573 ALGRTGGS
+573 ALGLAGGS
-581 YTEAAKLLGVHP
+581 YTEAARLLGVHP

-603 DMKGRGAERGWPV
+603 DLREEVEKTTGR
-616 TTAAGASSIPVGQFR
+616 
-631 ATRDGIDGNH
+631 
-641 GISGNVE
+641 
-648 SATCR
+648 
-653 S
+653 

>member
-1 MLGNRHMDRH
+1 MLKYLEQPH

-17 IGGPVEGGTFALAGE
+17 IGGTVEGGTFALAGE
-32 EISIGR
+32 ETAIGR
-38 DHTNGLAINDRSVS
+38 DHTNALPINDRSIS
-52 RRHCSIRKLAPERF
+52 RRHCSIRKLAAERF

-102 RFRLVGSSARQSQAP
+102 RFRLLGSSARQSQVP
-117 IHLDEAALDTQTL
+117 IRLDEAALQTQTL
-130 LLSRLDAAGSHG
+130 LLSRLDARGSRG
-142 LELIVKIGMGMQ
+142 LELLIKIGTGMQ

-167 TCIFEA
+167 ACIFEA
-173 IPVARGAVLLFDHG
+173 IPAARGAVLLFDHG
-187 RDDPAFACVRDRDG
+187 RDDPAFAWSRGRDG
-201 TPQAVLAGSAIVAQV
+201 TPHAAPVNSAIVAQA
-216 RREGIAV
+216 RHEGTAILAG
-223 LNSPEGV
+223 GV
-230 LAAPIRSQDAILG
+230 LAAPIRSQDTILG

-250 GLRAAFDDAHLQLAA
+250 GPRAAFGDAHLQLAA
-265 ALGGILGAP
+265 AIGGILGAP

-295 DLEHDMVGGGPRMRE
+295 DIEHDMVGGGPRMRE

-315 GKVAPTDSTVLIRG
+315 GKVAPTGSTVLIRG

-334 KELVARAIHRNSAR
+334 KELVARAIHRNSPR
-348 AGQRFVAI
+348 VGQRFLAI

-380 ALVKK
+380 ALLRKQ
-385 LGKLEMA
+385 GKLEMA
-392 DRGSLFLDE
+392 DRGTLFLDE

-407 AFQSKL
+407 GFQSKL

-425 GGTEPIRVDVRILAA
+425 GGTQPIRVDVRILAA

-446 SAVAG
+446 RAVSA

-462 NVVSLAMPALREH
+462 NVVSLAMPPLRER

-481 LARYFAAKHGKRV
+481 LARYFAAKHVKRV
-494 TRKLS
+494 TRKLA

-521 ENAIERAIVL
+521 ENAIERAVVL
-531 GATDL
+531 GATEL

-549 PASSEAIGGYHQTVR
+549 PAASEAIGGYHQTVR

-573 ALGRTGGS
+573 ALGLAGGS
-581 YTEAAKLLGVHP
+581 YTEAARLLGVHP

-603 DMKGRGAERGWPV
+603 DLREEVEKTTGR
-616 TTAAGASSIPVGQFR
+616 
-631 ATRDGIDGNH
+631 
-641 GISGNVE
+641 
-648 SATCR
+648 
-653 S
+653 

>member
-1 MLGNRHMDRH
+1 MEHQH

-17 IGGPVEGGTFALAGE
+17 IGGPVEGGTFALAGQ

-38 DHTNGLAINDRSVS
+38 DHTNALAINDRSVS
-52 RRHCSIRKLAPERF
+52 RRHCAIRTVAPGQF

-85 ARVLGDGDE
+85 VRVLGDGDE

-117 IHLDEAALDTQTL
+117 VRLDEAALDTRTL
-130 LLSRLDAAGSHG
+130 LLNRLEAGASSG
-142 LELIVKIGMGMQ
+142 LALVIKIGMGMQ

-167 TCIFEA
+167 ACIFEA
-173 IPVARGAVLLFDHG
+173 IPAARGAVLLFDPG
-187 RDDPAFACVRDRDG
+187 REEPVFAWSRDRDG
-201 TPQAVLAGSAIVAQV
+201 TPQAAPVDSAIVA
-216 RREGIAV
+216 RARHEGAAILAGGPPPDAS
-223 LNSPEGV
+223 LGCV
-230 LAAPIRSQDAILG
+230 LAAPIRSQDTILG

-250 GLRAAFDDAHLQLAA
+250 GPRAAFDDAHLQLAA

-295 DLEHDMVGGGPRMRE
+295 DIEHDMVGGGPRMRE

-315 GKVAPTDSTVLIRG
+315 SKVAPTGSTVLIRG

-334 KELVARAIHRNSAR
+334 KELVARAIHRNSPR
-348 AGQRFVAI
+348 AGQRFLPI

-380 ALVKK
+380 ALLKK

-392 DRGSLFLDE
+392 DRGTLFLDE

-407 AFQSKL
+407 AFQGKL

-425 GGTEPIRVDVRILAA
+425 GGTQPIRVDVRILAA

-446 SAVAG
+446 SAVAS

-462 NVVSLAMPALREH
+462 NVVSLVIPPLRDR

-494 TRKLS
+494 TRKLA

-506 ARLEAYDW
+506 ASLEAYDW

-521 ENAIERAIVL
+521 ENAIERAVVL
-531 GATDL
+531 GTTEL

-549 PASSEAIGGYHQTVR
+549 PAASEAIGGYHQTVR

-573 ALGRTGGS
+573 ALGRAGGN

-603 DMKGRGAERGWPV
+603 DLREEVKRVPG
-616 TTAAGASSIPVGQFR
+616 
-631 ATRDGIDGNH
+631 H
-641 GISGNVE
+641 
-648 SATCR
+648 
-653 S
+653 

>member
-1 MLGNRHMDRH
+1 MPIRRFLGKSDSLSDRIGSIRSDRNAVILRFLEHPH

-38 DHTNGLAINDRSVS
+38 DHTNALAINDRSVS
-52 RRHCSIRKLAPERF
+52 RRHCSIRKLAAGRF

-94 IRLGDCYF
+94 IRAGDCYF
-102 RFRLVGSSARQSQAP
+102 RFRLVGSSARESQAP
-117 IHLDEAALDTQTL
+117 VRLDEAALETRTVL
-130 LLSRLDAAGSHG
+130 LQRLEAGASSS
-142 LELIVKIGMGMQ
+142 LDLLIKIGTGMQ

-167 TCIFEA
+167 VCIFEA
-173 IPVARGAVLLFDHG
+173 IPAARGAVLLFDHG
-187 RDDPAFACVRDRDG
+187 RDDPAIVWSRNRDG
-201 TPQAVLAGSAIVAQV
+201 TPHAAPVDSAIVAQA
-216 RREGIAV
+216 RREGIAI
-223 LNSPEGV
+223 LAGGL
-230 LAAPIRSQDAILG
+230 LAAPIWSQDTILG
-243 VIYLEAN
+243 VIYLEAA
-250 GLRAAFDDAHLQLAA
+250 GPETAFGDEHLQLAA
-265 ALGGILGAP
+265 AIGGILGAP

-295 DLEHDMVGGGPRMRE
+295 DIEHDMVGGGPRMRE

-315 GKVAPTDSTVLIRG
+315 AKVAPTGSTVLIRG

-334 KELVARAIHRNSAR
+334 KELVARAIHRNSPR
-348 AGQRFVAI
+348 AGQRFLAI

-380 ALVKK
+380 ALLKK

-392 DRGSLFLDE
+392 DRGTLFLDE
-401 VGELPP
+401 LGELPA

-425 GGTEPIRVDVRILAA
+425 GGTQPIRVDVRILAA

-446 SAVAG
+446 SAVAA

-462 NVVSLAMPALREH
+462 NVVSLAMPPLRDR

-494 TRKLS
+494 TRKVS

-506 ARLEAYDW
+506 SRLEAYEW

-521 ENAIERAIVL
+521 ENAIERAVVL
-531 GATDL
+531 GATEL

-549 PASSEAIGGYHQTVR
+549 PAPSEAIGGYHQTVR

-573 ALGRTGGS
+573 ALGRAGGS

-603 DMKGRGAERGWPV
+603 DLKDELQQATGR
-616 TTAAGASSIPVGQFR
+616 
-631 ATRDGIDGNH
+631 
-641 GISGNVE
+641 
-648 SATCR
+648 
-653 S
+653 

>member
-1 MLGNRHMDRH
+1 MGDLH
-11 NPSLIG
+11 NPSLVG

-38 DHTNGLAINDRSVS
+38 DHTNALPINDRSVS
-52 RRHCSIRKLAPERF
+52 RRHCSIRKLAAERF
-66 EIRDLGSRN
+66 EIRDFGSRN

-85 ARVLGDGDE
+85 ARVLGNGDE
-94 IRLGDCYF
+94 IRIGDCYF
-102 RFRLVGSSARQSQAP
+102 RFRLSESSARQSQIP
-117 IHLDEAALDTQTL
+117 IRLDETALQTQTI
-130 LLSRLDAAGSHG
+130 LLSRLSADGHHG
-142 LELIVKIGMGMQ
+142 LELLIKIGIGIQ

-167 TCIFEA
+167 ACLFEA
-173 IPVARGAVLLFDHG
+173 IPATHGAVLLFDRG
-187 RDDPAFACVRDRDG
+187 RDDPAFAWARDREGMPHAAPVD
-201 TPQAVLAGSAIVAQV
+201 SAIVVRA

-223 LNSPEGV
+223 LSSPEGV
-230 LAAPIRSQDAILG
+230 LAVPIRSQDTILG
-243 VIYLEAN
+243 VIYLEAK
-250 GLRAAFDDAHLQLAA
+250 GPRAAFPATLNDAHLQLAA
-265 ALGGILGAP
+265 AIGAILGAP

-295 DLEHDMVGGGPRMRE
+295 DIEHDMVGGGPRMRE

-315 GKVAPTDSTVLIRG
+315 SKVAPTGSTVLIRG

-334 KELVARAIHRNSAR
+334 KELVARAIHRNSPR
-348 AGQRFVAI
+348 VGQRFVAI
-356 NCAALTE
+356 NCAALAE

-380 ALVKK
+380 AFARKQ
-385 LGKLEMA
+385 GKLEMA
-392 DRGSLFLDE
+392 DRGTLFLDE

-425 GGTEPIRVDVRILAA
+425 GGTQPIRVDVRILAA

-451 GAFRKDLYYRL
+451 GAFRKDLFYRL
-462 NVVSLAMPALREH
+462 NVLALVTPALRD
-475 REDIPM
+475 RSEDIPM

-494 TRKLS
+494 TRKVS
-499 GLSPEAL
+499 GFSREAL
-506 ARLEAYDW
+506 ASLQAYDW

-521 ENAIERAIVL
+521 ENAIERAVVL
-531 GATDL
+531 GTTEL

-549 PASSEAIGGYHQTVR
+549 PAASEAIGGYHETVR

-573 ALGRTGGS
+573 ALARAGGS

-603 DMKGRGAERGWPV
+603 DLKGKQ
-616 TTAAGASSIPVGQFR
+616 ASG
-631 ATRDGIDGNH
+631 
-641 GISGNVE
+641 E
-648 SATCR
+648 
-653 S
+653 

>member
-1 MLGNRHMDRH
+1 MEHEH

-32 EISIGR
+32 EISMGR
-38 DHTNGLAINDRSVS
+38 DHTSALAINDRSIS
-52 RRHCSIRKLAPERF
+52 RRHCSIRKLAPGRF

-94 IRLGDCYF
+94 IRIGDCYF

-117 IHLDEAALDTQTL
+117 LRLDEAALNTKTL
-130 LLSRLDAAGSHG
+130 LLQRLEAGAAGG
-142 LELIVKIGMGMQ
+142 LDLVVKIGMGMQ
-154 MVRGTEEIAQHLL
+154 LARGTEEIAQHLL
-167 TCIFEA
+167 ACIFEA
-173 IPVARGAVLLFDHG
+173 IPAARGAVLLFDHG
-187 RDDPAFACVRDRDG
+187 RDDPVFACARGRDG
-201 TPQAVLAGSAIVAQV
+201 TPQTTPVDSTIVARV
-216 RREGIAV
+216 RHEGIAV
-223 LNSPEGV
+223 LSSEKGV
-230 LAAPIRSQDAILG
+230 LAAPIRSQDTILG
-243 VIYLEAN
+243 VICLEAN
-250 GLRAAFDDAHLQLAA
+250 GPRAAFDDAHLQLAA
-265 ALGGILGAP
+265 AIGGILGAP

-282 WLESENRRLQEAV
+282 WLESENRRLQEAA
-295 DLEHDMVGGGPRMRE
+295 DIEHDIVGGGPRMRE
-310 IFQFV
+310 IFQFI
-315 GKVAPTDSTVLIRG
+315 GKVAPTASTVLIRG

-334 KELVARAIHRNSAR
+334 KELVARAIHRNSPR
-348 AGQRFVAI
+348 AGQRFLAI

-380 ALVKK
+380 ALLRKQ
-385 LGKLEMA
+385 GKLEMA
-392 DRGSLFLDE
+392 DRGTLFLDE
-401 VGELPP
+401 VGELPS

-425 GGTEPIRVDVRILAA
+425 GGNQPIRVNVRILAA

-446 SAVAG
+446 SAVSAG
-451 GAFRKDLYYRL
+451 VFRKDLYYRL
-462 NVVSLAMPALREH
+462 NVVSLEMPPLRDR

-531 GATDL
+531 GATEL
-536 IIPEDLPEAVLDA
+536 IIPEDLPEAVWDA
-549 PASSEAIGGYHQTVR
+549 PAASEAIGGYHQTVR

-573 ALGRTGGS
+573 ALDRSGGN

-603 DMKGRGAERGWPV
+603 DLRK
-616 TTAAGASSIPVGQFR
+616 T
-631 ATRDGIDGNH
+631 
-641 GISGNVE
+641 
-648 SATCR
+648 
-653 S
+653 